1 MEKLALIIITMCSIL
16 SAIGCLKISW
26 KQDDMYDDVKK
37 IKDKL
42 DSL

>member
-1 MEKLALIIITMCSIL
+1 MEKLALIIITICSIC

-26 KQDDMYDDVKK
+26 KQDDIEDDIKE

-42 DSL
+42 